1 MFTQNPD
8 FIDINVPYIAINET
22 IIESIDSSISSFS
35 FIQHVL
41 PLNHGKKKE
50 TI

>member
-22 IIESIDSSISSFS
+22 IIESIDSSISNFS
-35 FIQHVL
+35 FIQHIL
-41 PLNHGKKKE
+41 LLKLGGA
-50 TI
+50 T